1 LNKVID
7 FFRFRKIDYY
17 VIKSYIGPFL
27 LTFLISWFVLLMQFL
42 WKYIDDMIGKGLD
55 YIVIFKLIYFTAL
68 TTIPMAL
75 PLAILL
81 SSIMSMGNFGEHFEL
96 TAAKASGISLFRFF
110 KSLIIFSAFI
120 SIFAFYFAN
129 FVLTKVDIIAKSM
142 LAEVRNLK
150 PALLIKPKTFYNGI
164 SGITIRAESKDEE
177 KGILNDLRIYDH
189 TSGKGNENI
198 LLAKRGYLSQSED
211 GMVLIMRLD
220 SGVLIKEDASSSLD
234 NPKYPFYQTKFSS
247 WEKRFD
253 LKQFKLSDNFGK
265 GGDDKRFMLPVSEL
279 NVYIDSFQKQ
289 MKSKKGVFVKNLN
302 AGTYIAQSMSTPK
315 YIHFK
320 DSLSRLTPDEKKMM
334 SFTTSL
340 KARNVKNML
349 FLHNSDYE
357 YIKSL
362 KNLYSIEW
370 HFKYTFALSC
380 LILFFVGAPL
390 GAIIKKGGLGWPML
404 FSVILFILFYFSN
417 LIAKKVSEIGKIEP
431 VIVMWTPTVFFM
443 ALGFFLT
450 IKAKNDSNLLNI
462 ESYNLF
468 FNNLKK
474 RFQKKNK

>member
-1 LNKVID
+1 
-7 FFRFRKIDYY
+7 
-17 VIKSYIGPFL
+17 
-27 LTFLISWFVLLMQFL
+27 MQFL

-55 YIVIFKLIYFTAL
+55 FIVIFKLIYFTAL

-110 KSLIIFSAFI
+110 KSLIIFSAFV

-129 FVLTKVDIIAKSM
+129 FILTKVDIIAKSM
-142 LAEVRNLK
+142 LVEVRNLK

-164 SGITIRAESKDEE
+164 SGITIRAESKDED
-177 KGILNDLRIYDH
+177 KGILYDLRIYDH
-189 TSGKGNENI
+189 TSGKGNESV

-220 SGVLIKEDASSSLD
+220 SGVLIKEEASSSLD

-289 MKSKKGVFVKNLN
+289 MNSKKSVFVHNMHTGN
-302 AGTYIAQSMSTPK
+302 YITQSLSSRV
-315 YIHFK
+315 YIPFK
-320 DSLSRLTPDEKKMM
+320 DSLVKLDSQQQSMM
-334 SFTTSL
+334 SFTKTL

-362 KNLYSIEW
+362 KNLFSIELY
-370 HFKYTFALSC
+370 FKYTFALSC

-404 FSVILFILFYFSN
+404 FSVILFILYYFSN
-417 LIAKKVSEIGKIEP
+417 LIAKKVSEIGKYDP
-431 VIVMWTPTVFFM
+431 LLVMWTPAVIFM
-443 ALGFFLT
+443 ALGVFLT

-474 RFQKKNK
+474 RFQKKDK

>member
-1 LNKVID
+1 MNTIID
-7 FFRFRKIDYY
+7 FFKFRKIDYY

-55 YIVIFKLIYFTAL
+55 FIVIFKLIYFTAL

-81 SSIMSMGNFGEHFEL
+81 SSIMSLGNFGEHFEL

-110 KSLIIFSAFI
+110 KSLIIFSAFV

-142 LAEVRNLK
+142 LVEVRNLK

-164 SGITIRAESKDEE
+164 SGITIRAESKDED
-177 KGILNDLRIYDH
+177 KGVLNDLRIYDH
-189 TSGKGNENI
+189 TSGKGNESI

-234 NPKYPFYQTKFSS
+234 NPKFPFYQTKFSS
-247 WEKRFD
+247 WEKRYD
-253 LKQFKLSDNFGK
+253 LKQFKLSENFGK

-289 MKSKKGVFVKNLN
+289 LNSKRNSFIYNLN
-302 AGTYIAQSMSTPK
+302 TGNYVTQPLSSCQYIYFNDSIAKLDSQQQS
-315 YIHFK
+315 
-320 DSLSRLTPDEKKMM
+320 MM
-334 SFTTSL
+334 SFTKTL
-340 KARNVKNML
+340 KARNMKNML
-349 FLHNSDYE
+349 FLHNSDHE

-362 KNLYSIEW
+362 KNLFSIELY
-370 HFKYTFALSC
+370 FKYTFALSC

-417 LIAKKVSEIGKIEP
+417 LIAKKVSEIGVYEP
-431 VIVMWTPTVFFM
+431 VFVMWTPAFLFM
-443 ALGFFLT
+443 ALGIFLT

-474 RFQKKNK
+474 RFQKKDK

>member
-1 LNKVID
+1 MNKVID

-302 AGTYIAQSMSTPK
+302 VGTYIAQSISTPK
-315 YIHFK
+315 YINFK
-320 DSLSRLTPDEKKMM
+320 DSLSRLTLEEKKMM

-443 ALGFFLT
+443 ALGMFLT

-474 RFQKKNK
+474 RFQKKDK

>member
-1 LNKVID
+1 
-7 FFRFRKIDYY
+7 
-17 VIKSYIGPFL
+17 
-27 LTFLISWFVLLMQFL
+27 
-42 WKYIDDMIGKGLD
+42 MIGKGLD
-55 YIVIFKLIYFTAL
+55 FIVIFKLIYFTAL

-110 KSLIIFSAFI
+110 KSLIIFSAFV

-129 FVLTKVDIIAKSM
+129 FILTKVDIIAKSM
-142 LAEVRNLK
+142 LVEVRNLK

-164 SGITIRAESKDEE
+164 SGITIRAESKDED
-177 KGILNDLRIYDH
+177 KGILYDLRIYDH
-189 TSGKGNENI
+189 TSGKGNESV

-220 SGVLIKEDASSSLD
+220 SGVLIKEEASSSLD

-289 MKSKKGVFVKNLN
+289 MNSKKSVFVHNMHTGN
-302 AGTYIAQSMSTPK
+302 YITQSLSSRV
-315 YIHFK
+315 YIPFK
-320 DSLSRLTPDEKKMM
+320 DSLAKLDSQQQSMM
-334 SFTTSL
+334 SFTKTL
-340 KARNVKNML
+340 KARNVKNIL

-362 KNLYSIEW
+362 KNLFSIELY
-370 HFKYTFALSC
+370 FKYTFALSC

-404 FSVILFILFYFSN
+404 FSVILFILYYFSN
-417 LIAKKVSEIGKIEP
+417 LIAKKVSEIGKYDP
-431 VIVMWTPTVFFM
+431 LLVMWTPAVIFM
-443 ALGFFLT
+443 ALGVFLT

-474 RFQKKNK
+474 RFQKKDK

>member
-1 LNKVID
+1 
-7 FFRFRKIDYY
+7 
-17 VIKSYIGPFL
+17 
-27 LTFLISWFVLLMQFL
+27 
-42 WKYIDDMIGKGLD
+42 
-55 YIVIFKLIYFTAL
+55 
-68 TTIPMAL
+68 
-75 PLAILL
+75 
-81 SSIMSMGNFGEHFEL
+81 
-96 TAAKASGISLFRFF
+96 
-110 KSLIIFSAFI
+110 
-120 SIFAFYFAN
+120 
-129 FVLTKVDIIAKSM
+129 
-142 LAEVRNLK
+142 
-150 PALLIKPKTFYNGI
+150 
-164 SGITIRAESKDEE
+164 
-177 KGILNDLRIYDH
+177 
-189 TSGKGNENI
+189 
-198 LLAKRGYLSQSED
+198 
-211 GMVLIMRLD
+211 
-220 SGVLIKEDASSSLD
+220 
-234 NPKYPFYQTKFSS
+234 
-247 WEKRFD
+247 
-253 LKQFKLSDNFGK
+253 
-265 GGDDKRFMLPVSEL
+265 MLPVSEL

-315 YIHFK
+315 YINFK

>member
-1 LNKVID
+1 
-7 FFRFRKIDYY
+7 
-17 VIKSYIGPFL
+17 
-27 LTFLISWFVLLMQFL
+27 
-42 WKYIDDMIGKGLD
+42 MIGKGLD
-55 YIVIFKLIYFTAL
+55 FIVIFKLIYFTAL

-110 KSLIIFSAFI
+110 KSLIIFSAFV

-129 FVLTKVDIIAKSM
+129 FILTKVDIIAKSM
-142 LAEVRNLK
+142 LVEVRNLK

-164 SGITIRAESKDEE
+164 SGITIRAESKDED
-177 KGILNDLRIYDH
+177 KGILYDLRIYDH
-189 TSGKGNENI
+189 TSGKGNESV

-220 SGVLIKEDASSSLD
+220 SGVLIKEEASSSLD

-289 MKSKKGVFVKNLN
+289 MNSKKSVFVHNMHTGNYVTQSLSSRV
-302 AGTYIAQSMSTPK
+302 YIP
-315 YIHFK
+315 FK
-320 DSLSRLTPDEKKMM
+320 DSLVKLDSQQQSMM
-334 SFTTSL
+334 SFTKTL

-362 KNLYSIEW
+362 KNLFSIELY
-370 HFKYTFALSC
+370 FKYTFALSC

-404 FSVILFILFYFSN
+404 FSVILFILYYFSN
-417 LIAKKVSEIGKIEP
+417 LIAKKVSEIGKYDP
-431 VIVMWTPTVFFM
+431 LLVMWTPAVIFM
-443 ALGFFLT
+443 ALGVFLT

-474 RFQKKNK
+474 RFQKKDK

>member
-1 LNKVID
+1 
-7 FFRFRKIDYY
+7 
-17 VIKSYIGPFL
+17 
-27 LTFLISWFVLLMQFL
+27 
-42 WKYIDDMIGKGLD
+42 MIGKGLD
-55 YIVIFKLIYFTAL
+55 FIVIFKLIYFTAL

-110 KSLIIFSAFI
+110 KSLIIFSAFV

-164 SGITIRAESKDEE
+164 SGITIRAESKDED
-177 KGILNDLRIYDH
+177 KGILYDLRIYDH
-189 TSGKGNENI
+189 TSGKGNESV

-220 SGVLIKEDASSSLD
+220 SGVLIKEEASSSLD

-289 MKSKKGVFVKNLN
+289 MNSKKSVFVHNMHTGNYVTQSLSSRV
-302 AGTYIAQSMSTPK
+302 YIP
-315 YIHFK
+315 FK
-320 DSLSRLTPDEKKMM
+320 DSLAKLDSQQQSMM
-334 SFTTSL
+334 SFTKTL

-362 KNLYSIEW
+362 KNLFSIELY
-370 HFKYTFALSC
+370 FKYTFALSC

-404 FSVILFILFYFSN
+404 FSVILFILYYFSN
-417 LIAKKVSEIGKIEP
+417 LIAKKVSEIGKYDP
-431 VIVMWTPTVFFM
+431 LLVMWTPAVIFM
-443 ALGFFLT
+443 ALGVFLT

-474 RFQKKNK
+474 RFQKKR

>member
-1 LNKVID
+1 
-7 FFRFRKIDYY
+7 
-17 VIKSYIGPFL
+17 
-27 LTFLISWFVLLMQFL
+27 MQFL

-55 YIVIFKLIYFTAL
+55 FIVIFKLIYFTAL

-96 TAAKASGISLFRFF
+96 TAAKASGISLFGFF
-110 KSLIIFSAFI
+110 KSLIIFSAFV

-129 FVLTKVDIIAKSM
+129 FILTKVDIIAKSM
-142 LAEVRNLK
+142 LVEVRNLK

-164 SGITIRAESKDEE
+164 SGITIRAESKDED
-177 KGILNDLRIYDH
+177 KGILYDLRIYDH
-189 TSGKGNENI
+189 TSGKGNESV

-220 SGVLIKEDASSSLD
+220 SGVLIKEEASSSLD

-289 MKSKKGVFVKNLN
+289 MNSKKSVFVHNMHTGNYVTQSLSSRV
-302 AGTYIAQSMSTPK
+302 YIP
-315 YIHFK
+315 FK
-320 DSLSRLTPDEKKMM
+320 DSLVKLDSQQQSMM
-334 SFTTSL
+334 SFTKTL

-362 KNLYSIEW
+362 KNLFSIELY
-370 HFKYTFALSC
+370 FKYTFALSC

-404 FSVILFILFYFSN
+404 FSVILFILYYFSN
-417 LIAKKVSEIGKIEP
+417 LIAKKVSEIGKYDP
-431 VIVMWTPTVFFM
+431 LLVMWTPAVIFM
-443 ALGFFLT
+443 ALGVFLT

-474 RFQKKNK
+474 RFQKKDK

>member
-1 LNKVID
+1 
-7 FFRFRKIDYY
+7 
-17 VIKSYIGPFL
+17 
-27 LTFLISWFVLLMQFL
+27 MQFL

-55 YIVIFKLIYFTAL
+55 FIVIFKLIYFTAL

-110 KSLIIFSAFI
+110 KSLIIFSAFV

-129 FVLTKVDIIAKSM
+129 FILTKVDIIAKSM
-142 LAEVRNLK
+142 LVEVRNLK

-164 SGITIRAESKDEE
+164 SGITIRAESKDED
-177 KGILNDLRIYDH
+177 KGILYDLRIYDH
-189 TSGKGNENI
+189 TSGKGNESV

-220 SGVLIKEDASSSLD
+220 SGVLIKEEASSSLD

-289 MKSKKGVFVKNLN
+289 MNSKKSVFVHNMHTGN
-302 AGTYIAQSMSTPK
+302 YITQSLSSRV
-315 YIHFK
+315 YIPFK
-320 DSLSRLTPDEKKMM
+320 DSLAKLDSQQQSMM
-334 SFTTSL
+334 SFTKTL
-340 KARNVKNML
+340 KARNVKNIL

-362 KNLYSIEW
+362 KNLFSIELY
-370 HFKYTFALSC
+370 FKYTFALSC

-404 FSVILFILFYFSN
+404 FSVILFILYYFSN
-417 LIAKKVSEIGKIEP
+417 LIAKKVSEIGKYDP
-431 VIVMWTPTVFFM
+431 LLVMWTPAVIFM
-443 ALGFFLT
+443 ALGVFLT

-474 RFQKKNK
+474 RFQKKDK

>member
-1 LNKVID
+1 MNKVID

-55 YIVIFKLIYFTAL
+55 FIVIFKLIYFTAL

-110 KSLIIFSAFI
+110 KSLIIFSAFV

-129 FVLTKVDIIAKSM
+129 FILTKVDIIAKSM
-142 LAEVRNLK
+142 LVEVRNLK

-177 KGILNDLRIYDH
+177 KGILYDLRIYDH
-189 TSGKGNENI
+189 TSGKGNESI

-220 SGVLIKEDASSSLD
+220 SGILIKEEAASSLD

-279 NVYIDSFQKQ
+279 NVYIDSFQRQ
-289 MKSKKGVFVKNLN
+289 MNSKKSVFVKNLKT
-302 AGTYIAQSMSTPK
+302 GTYIAQSIVSTK
-315 YIHFK
+315 YINLK
-320 DSLSRLTPDEKKMM
+320 DSLSRLTLEEKKML

-357 YIKSL
+357 YVKSL
-362 KNLYSIEW
+362 KNLFSIECY
-370 HFKYTFALSC
+370 FKYTFALSC

-431 VIVMWTPTVFFM
+431 VIVMWTPTVLFM
-443 ALGFFLT
+443 ALGLFLT

-474 RFQKKNK
+474 RFQKREK

>member
-1 LNKVID
+1 
-7 FFRFRKIDYY
+7 
-17 VIKSYIGPFL
+17 
-27 LTFLISWFVLLMQFL
+27 
-42 WKYIDDMIGKGLD
+42 MIGKGLD

-315 YIHFK
+315 YINFK

>member
-1 LNKVID
+1 MNKVID

-289 MKSKKGVFVKNLN
+289 MKSKKGIFVKNLN

-315 YIHFK
+315 YINFK

>member
-1 LNKVID
+1 MNKVID

-315 YIHFK
+315 YINFK

>member
-1 LNKVID
+1 
-7 FFRFRKIDYY
+7 
-17 VIKSYIGPFL
+17 
-27 LTFLISWFVLLMQFL
+27 
-42 WKYIDDMIGKGLD
+42 MIGKGLD
-55 YIVIFKLIYFTAL
+55 FIVIFKLIYFTAL

-110 KSLIIFSAFI
+110 KSLIIFSAFV

-164 SGITIRAESKDEE
+164 SGITIRAESKDED
-177 KGILNDLRIYDH
+177 KGILYDLRIYDH
-189 TSGKGNENI
+189 TSGKGNESV

-220 SGVLIKEDASSSLD
+220 SGVLIKEEASSSLD

-289 MKSKKGVFVKNLN
+289 MNSKKSVFVHNMHTGNYVTQSLSSRV
-302 AGTYIAQSMSTPK
+302 YIP
-315 YIHFK
+315 FK
-320 DSLSRLTPDEKKMM
+320 DSLAKLDSQQQSMM
-334 SFTTSL
+334 SFTKTL

-362 KNLYSIEW
+362 KNLFSIELY
-370 HFKYTFALSC
+370 FKYTFALSC

-404 FSVILFILFYFSN
+404 FSVILFILYYFSN
-417 LIAKKVSEIGKIEP
+417 LIAKKVSEIGKYDP
-431 VIVMWTPTVFFM
+431 LLVMWTPAVIFM
-443 ALGFFLT
+443 ALGVFLT

-474 RFQKKNK
+474 RFQKKDK

>member
-1 LNKVID
+1 
-7 FFRFRKIDYY
+7 
-17 VIKSYIGPFL
+17 
-27 LTFLISWFVLLMQFL
+27 MQFL

-129 FVLTKVDIIAKSM
+129 FVLTKVDIIDKSM

-302 AGTYIAQSMSTPK
+302 AGTYIAQSMNTPK
-315 YIHFK
+315 YINFK

>member
-1 LNKVID
+1 V
-7 FFRFRKIDYY
+7 
-17 VIKSYIGPFL
+17 
-27 LTFLISWFVLLMQFL
+27 
-42 WKYIDDMIGKGLD
+42 
-55 YIVIFKLIYFTAL
+55 
-68 TTIPMAL
+68 
-75 PLAILL
+75 
-81 SSIMSMGNFGEHFEL
+81 
-96 TAAKASGISLFRFF
+96 
-110 KSLIIFSAFI
+110 

-129 FVLTKVDIIAKSM
+129 FILTKVDIIAKSM
-142 LAEVRNLK
+142 LVEVRNLK

-164 SGITIRAESKDEE
+164 SGITIRAESKDED
-177 KGILNDLRIYDH
+177 KGILYDLRIYDH
-189 TSGKGNENI
+189 TSGKGNESV

-220 SGVLIKEDASSSLD
+220 SGVLIKEESSSSLD

-289 MKSKKGVFVKNLN
+289 MNSKKSVFVHNMHTGN
-302 AGTYIAQSMSTPK
+302 YITQSLSSRV
-315 YIHFK
+315 YIPFK
-320 DSLSRLTPDEKKMM
+320 DSLAKLDSQQQSMM
-334 SFTTSL
+334 SFTKTL

-362 KNLYSIEW
+362 KNLFSIELY
-370 HFKYTFALSC
+370 FKYTFALSC

-404 FSVILFILFYFSN
+404 FSVILFILYYFSN
-417 LIAKKVSEIGKIEP
+417 LIAKKVSEIGKYDP
-431 VIVMWTPTVFFM
+431 LLVMWTPAVIFM
-443 ALGFFLT
+443 ALGVFLT

-474 RFQKKNK
+474 RFQKKDK

>member
-1 LNKVID
+1 M
-7 FFRFRKIDYY
+7 
-17 VIKSYIGPFL
+17 
-27 LTFLISWFVLLMQFL
+27 LLMQFL

-302 AGTYIAQSMSTPK
+302 VGTYIAQSISTPK
-315 YIHFK
+315 YINFK
-320 DSLSRLTPDEKKMM
+320 DSLSRLTLEEKKMM

-443 ALGFFLT
+443 ALGMFLT

-474 RFQKKNK
+474 RFQKKDK

>member
-1 LNKVID
+1 
-7 FFRFRKIDYY
+7 
-17 VIKSYIGPFL
+17 
-27 LTFLISWFVLLMQFL
+27 
-42 WKYIDDMIGKGLD
+42 MIGKGLD

-289 MKSKKGVFVKNLN
+289 MKSKKTKTRVK
-302 AGTYIAQSMSTPK
+302 
-315 YIHFK
+315 
-320 DSLSRLTPDEKKMM
+320 
-334 SFTTSL
+334 
-340 KARNVKNML
+340 
-349 FLHNSDYE
+349 
-357 YIKSL
+357 
-362 KNLYSIEW
+362 
-370 HFKYTFALSC
+370 
-380 LILFFVGAPL
+380 
-390 GAIIKKGGLGWPML
+390 
-404 FSVILFILFYFSN
+404 
-417 LIAKKVSEIGKIEP
+417 
-431 VIVMWTPTVFFM
+431 
-443 ALGFFLT
+443 
-450 IKAKNDSNLLNI
+450 
-462 ESYNLF
+462 
-468 FNNLKK
+468 
-474 RFQKKNK
+474 

>member
-1 LNKVID
+1 MNKVID

>member
-1 LNKVID
+1 
-7 FFRFRKIDYY
+7 
-17 VIKSYIGPFL
+17 
-27 LTFLISWFVLLMQFL
+27 MQFL

-55 YIVIFKLIYFTAL
+55 FIVIFKLIYFTAL

-110 KSLIIFSAFI
+110 KSLIIFSAFV

-129 FVLTKVDIIAKSM
+129 FILTKVDIIAKSM
-142 LAEVRNLK
+142 LVEVRNLK

-164 SGITIRAESKDEE
+164 SGITIRAESKDED
-177 KGILNDLRIYDH
+177 KGILYDLRIYDH
-189 TSGKGNENI
+189 TSGKGNESV

-220 SGVLIKEDASSSLD
+220 SGVLIKEESSSSLD

-289 MKSKKGVFVKNLN
+289 MNSKKSVFVHNMHTGN
-302 AGTYIAQSMSTPK
+302 YITQSLSSRV
-315 YIHFK
+315 YIPFK
-320 DSLSRLTPDEKKMM
+320 DSLAKLDSQQQSMM
-334 SFTTSL
+334 SFTKTL
-340 KARNVKNML
+340 KARNVKNIL

-362 KNLYSIEW
+362 KNLFSIELY
-370 HFKYTFALSC
+370 FKYTFALSC

-404 FSVILFILFYFSN
+404 FSVILFILYYFSN
-417 LIAKKVSEIGKIEP
+417 LIAKKVSEIGKYDP
-431 VIVMWTPTVFFM
+431 LLVMWTPAVIFM
-443 ALGFFLT
+443 ALGVFLT

-474 RFQKKNK
+474 RFQKKDK

>member
-1 LNKVID
+1 MNKVID

-129 FVLTKVDIIAKSM
+129 FVLTKVDIIDKSM

-302 AGTYIAQSMSTPK
+302 AGTYIAQSMNTPK
-315 YIHFK
+315 YINFK

>member
-1 LNKVID
+1 
-7 FFRFRKIDYY
+7 
-17 VIKSYIGPFL
+17 
-27 LTFLISWFVLLMQFL
+27 
-42 WKYIDDMIGKGLD
+42 MIGKGLD

-289 MKSKKGVFVKNLN
+289 MKSKKGIFVKNLN

-315 YIHFK
+315 YINFK

>member
-1 LNKVID
+1 
-7 FFRFRKIDYY
+7 
-17 VIKSYIGPFL
+17 
-27 LTFLISWFVLLMQFL
+27 MQFL

-55 YIVIFKLIYFTAL
+55 FIVIFKLIYFTAL

-110 KSLIIFSAFI
+110 KSLIIFSAFV

-164 SGITIRAESKDEE
+164 SGITIRAESKDED
-177 KGILNDLRIYDH
+177 KGILYDLRIYDH
-189 TSGKGNENI
+189 TSGKGNESV

-220 SGVLIKEDASSSLD
+220 SGVLIKEEASSSLD

-289 MKSKKGVFVKNLN
+289 MNSKKSVFVHNMHTGNYVTQSLSSRV
-302 AGTYIAQSMSTPK
+302 YIP
-315 YIHFK
+315 FK
-320 DSLSRLTPDEKKMM
+320 DSLAKLDSQQQSMM
-334 SFTTSL
+334 SFTKTL

-362 KNLYSIEW
+362 KNLFSIELY
-370 HFKYTFALSC
+370 FKYTFALSC

-404 FSVILFILFYFSN
+404 FSVILFILYYFSN
-417 LIAKKVSEIGKIEP
+417 LIAKKVSEIGKYDP
-431 VIVMWTPTVFFM
+431 LLVMWTPAVIFM
-443 ALGFFLT
+443 ALGVFLT

-474 RFQKKNK
+474 RFQKKDK

>member
-1 LNKVID
+1 
-7 FFRFRKIDYY
+7 
-17 VIKSYIGPFL
+17 L

-302 AGTYIAQSMSTPK
+302 VGTYIAQSMSIPK
-315 YIHFK
+315 YINFK
-320 DSLSRLTPDEKKMM
+320 DSLSRLTLEEKKMM

-443 ALGFFLT
+443 ALGMFLT

-474 RFQKKNK
+474 RFQKKDK

>member
-1 LNKVID
+1 
-7 FFRFRKIDYY
+7 
-17 VIKSYIGPFL
+17 
-27 LTFLISWFVLLMQFL
+27 MQFL

-55 YIVIFKLIYFTAL
+55 FIVIFKLIYFTAL

-110 KSLIIFSAFI
+110 KSLIIFSAFV

-164 SGITIRAESKDEE
+164 SGITIRAESKDED
-177 KGILNDLRIYDH
+177 KGILYDLRIYDH
-189 TSGKGNENI
+189 TSGKGNESV

-220 SGVLIKEDASSSLD
+220 SGVLIKEEASSSLD

-289 MKSKKGVFVKNLN
+289 MNSKKSVFVHNMHTGNYVTQSLSSRV
-302 AGTYIAQSMSTPK
+302 YIP
-315 YIHFK
+315 FK
-320 DSLSRLTPDEKKMM
+320 DSLAKLDSQQQSMM
-334 SFTTSL
+334 SFTKTL

-362 KNLYSIEW
+362 KNLFSIELY
-370 HFKYTFALSC
+370 FKYTFALSC

-404 FSVILFILFYFSN
+404 FSVILFILYYFSN
-417 LIAKKVSEIGKIEP
+417 LIAKKVSEIGKYDP
-431 VIVMWTPTVFFM
+431 LLVMWTPAVIFM
-443 ALGFFLT
+443 ALGVFLT

-474 RFQKKNK
+474 RFQKKR